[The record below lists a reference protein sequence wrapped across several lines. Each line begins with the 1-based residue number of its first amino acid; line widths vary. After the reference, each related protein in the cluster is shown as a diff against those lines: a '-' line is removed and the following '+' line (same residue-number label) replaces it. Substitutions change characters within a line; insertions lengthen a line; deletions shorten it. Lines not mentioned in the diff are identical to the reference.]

1 MAVVNETIYIKGDA
15 NVEVTRP
22 YATLGDLVQ
31 MECANPV
38 VIPKLKTI
46 KVLKF
51 SDSSAKH
58 SHHNN
63 SRTVVSVL
71 KLIEC
76 IHEKYP
82 GMNVQNLGEQDI
94 IVTYENQKTASQF
107 IHWLKVVCVVLISF
121 AGSAFSIMA
130 FNNDV
135 DTSKLFDQIYE
146 LVVGQASDGFTL
158 LEVTYSIGI
167 VIGILVFFNHFGK
180 KRFSVDPTP
189 MEVEM
194 RLYENDI
201 QTTLVENYS
210 RKGKEIDV
218 GTTDIAGDHRT

>member
-15 NVEVTRP
+15 NVEVTKP

-31 MECANPV
+31 MECANPIV
-38 VIPKLKTI
+38 VPKLKTI

-51 SDSSAKH
+51 SETSAKH

-82 GMNVQNLGEQDI
+82 GMSVQNLGAQDI
-94 IVTYENQKTASQF
+94 IVTYENQQTAGQF
-107 IHWLKVVCVVLISF
+107 VHWAKVACVVLISF

-135 DTSKLFDQIYE
+135 STVDMF
-146 LVVGQASDGFTL
+146 GQFYTLMTGQESDGFTI
-158 LEVTYSIGI
+158 LELTYSLGLSAGI
-167 VIGILVFFNHFGK
+167 IAFFNHIGGRRLSK
-180 KRFSVDPTP
+180 EPTP
-189 MEVEM
+189 IEVEM
-194 RLYENDI
+194 RLYEDDVN
-201 QTTLVENYS
+201 TTLINTSS
-210 RKGKEIDV
+210 RNGIHKKEQ
-218 GTTDIAGDHRT
+218 

>member
-1 MAVVNETIYIKGDA
+1 MAVVNETIYIKADSC
-15 NVEVTRP
+15 VEVTKSCV
-22 YATLGDLVQ
+22 TLGDLVQ

-38 VIPKLKTI
+38 VVPKLKTV

-51 SDSSAKH
+51 SEPKSGH
-58 SHHNN
+58 SN
-63 SRTVVSVL
+63 SGSHRTVVSVL
-71 KLIEC
+71 KIIEC
-76 IHEKYP
+76 IHEQYP
-82 GMNVQNLGEQDI
+82 GISVQNLGAQDI
-94 IVTYENQKTASQF
+94 IVTYENQKTAGRLV
-107 IHWLKVVCVVLISF
+107 HWLKIICVVLISF

-135 DTSKLFDQIYE
+135 DTSRLFNQIYE
-146 LVVGQASDGFTL
+146 LVTGRASDGFTL

-167 VIGILVFFNHFGK
+167 MIGILVFFNHFGK

-194 RLYENDI
+194 RLYENDL

-218 GTTDIAGDHRT
+218 GTSDIAGGHRA

>member
-15 NVEVTRP
+15 NVEVTKP

-31 MECANPV
+31 MECANPIV
-38 VIPKLKTI
+38 VPKLKTI

-51 SDSSAKH
+51 SETSAKH
-58 SHHNN
+58 SHHYN

-82 GMNVQNLGEQDI
+82 GMSVQNLGAQDI
-94 IVTYENQKTASQF
+94 IVTYENQQTAGQF
-107 IHWLKVVCVVLISF
+107 VHWAKVACVVLISF

-146 LVVGQASDGFTL
+146 LLMGKASDGFTL

-167 VIGILVFFNHFGK
+167 IIGILVFFNHFGR

-210 RKGKEIDV
+210 RKGQEVDV
-218 GTTDIAGDHRT
+218 GTTNVVNNHRT

>member
-1 MAVVNETIYIKGDA
+1 MAVNGTLYIKGDA
-15 NVEVTRP
+15 NVEVTKP
-22 YATLGDLVQ
+22 DVTLGDLVQ
-31 MECANPV
+31 MECAVPSV
-38 VIPKLKTI
+38 LPRLKTVR
-46 KVLKF
+46 VLKF
-51 SDSSAKH
+51 TKPEEKH
-58 SHHNN
+58 SGNRPR
-63 SRTVVSVL
+63 RTVVSVL

-76 IHEKYP
+76 IHGIYP
-82 GMNVQNLGEQDI
+82 GMTVQNLGVQDI
-94 IVTYENQKTASQF
+94 IVTYENQQTPGQF
-107 IHWLKVVCVVLISF
+107 VHWLKILCVVLIAF

-146 LVVGQASDGFTL
+146 LVTGKPSDGFTL
-158 LEVTYSIGI
+158 LEVTYSLGI
-167 VIGILVFFNHFGK
+167 VIGILVFFNHFGR

-218 GTTDIAGDHRT
+218 GTTDRVGDHRT